1 MHPFFNLMGSRIMQ
15 RELLILRHAKSDWGI
30 ETDDFNRPL
39 KKKGKKAALRMG
51 LWLKQEDIIP
61 DCIITSPAVRA
72 LKTAEWVCEAMA
84 INRRS
89 VIKDS
94 RVYDAEVASLLL
106 VLAEHS
112 KAYRRVLLV
121 GHNPDLE
128 ALLTYLVEKVD
139 VPPDGKL
146 FATATL
152 ARLRMP
158 DDWTGLTRSSANLLS
173 LVRAADLRSD
183 DGPD

>member
-1 MHPFFNLMGSRIMQ
+1 MGSRMMQ

-51 LWLKQEDIIP
+51 LWMKQEGLVP

-84 INRRS
+84 IDRRS

-106 VLAEHS
+106 VLTEHS

-128 ALLTYLVEKVD
+128 ALLTYLADKVD

-152 ARLRMP
+152 ARLQMP
-158 DDWTGLTRSSANLLS
+158 NDWTQLTRSAAKLLL
-173 LVRAADLRSD
+173 LVRAADLRSEEN
-183 DGPD
+183 PD